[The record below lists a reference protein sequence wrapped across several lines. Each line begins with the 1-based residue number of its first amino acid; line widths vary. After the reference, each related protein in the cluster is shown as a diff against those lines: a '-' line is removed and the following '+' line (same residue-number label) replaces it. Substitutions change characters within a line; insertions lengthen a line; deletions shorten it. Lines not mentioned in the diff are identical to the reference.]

1 MRKEKNGVMKKMKGR
16 MEKRKDGWMIEGKK
30 VEEWKGGGNMEGR
43 MDEKMG
49 TKDIKNDGRKKNVKK

>member
-1 MRKEKNGVMKKMKGR
+1 